1 VSELLWPDQSIGIFE
16 TLLIVEGLP
25 VELDGHLR
33 RLEASARELF
43 DGETPRGAREL
54 VLDRAAGIPLG
65 RLRLTVTP
73 EAKGALGLEV
83 ATAAVD
89 PKSVFPSWELAVA
102 LRPFVVQGGL
112 GAHKWADRE
121 GLAWTESTESDG
133 SLPLVL
139 DAGREVLEASRANVF
154 AVDGD
159 VLITPATDGRILPG
173 VARARAI
180 DAARSLGFE
189 VRETALTLEQL
200 TAVGEAFLTGSV
212 RGIEPVR
219 SVGNAPLRAP
229 GATVSALASELKRLW
244 IGEHAMGPR
253 TAWAGAP

>member
-1 VSELLWPDQSIGIFE
+1 VSELLWPDRSIGIFE
-16 TLLIVEGLP
+16 TLLIVNGLP
-25 VELDGHLR
+25 VEIDAHLQ
-33 RLEASARELF
+33 RLEVSARELF
-43 DGETPRGAREL
+43 DARTPNGAREL
-54 VLDRAAGIPLG
+54 VLARAARMPLG
-65 RLRLTVTP
+65 RLRLSVTP
-73 EAKGALGLEV
+73 ESNGALGLEV

-121 GLAWTESTESDG
+121 GLAWTESTEPDG
-133 SLPLVL
+133 GLPLVL
-139 DAGREVLEASRANVF
+139 DVSRQVLEASRANVF

-159 VLITPATDGRILPG
+159 VLITPAADGRILPG

-189 VRETALTLEQL
+189 VRETALTVAQL
-200 TAVGEAFLTGSV
+200 TAAGEAFLTGSV

-219 SVGNAPLRAP
+219 SVGDALLRAP
-229 GATVSALASELKRLW
+229 GPTVSALASELRRLW
-244 IGEHAMGPR
+244 IGEHVMGPG
-253 TAWAGAP
+253 TA